1 MKKLVL
7 MVAMVGLFG
16 VACSKQAGKPVPQ
29 PLSETNR
36 IIDQVKVS
44 ETSTSSNKAAS
55 SALSAHEN
63 YALTLKKE
71 NLGQYFLLRTALIQN
86 IPDPTGHH
94 MAAKVVYFKKNG
106 PTVGLFELTDGHY
119 EQTAIPTEVLL
130 ATFPT
135 IKEDSETVT
144 IDFNKGMNKLF
155 YGRSTFATDL
165 TEGQDAEEEAISISD
180 SYVDRAEIKGET
192 LYIDQFVR
200 LSSIEEGKQYNFAM
214 RIKYN
219 LQSYV
224 YNQEFPSKV
233 STFQN
238 KVGFFETNPLIQP
251 QTAQRI
257 PLIAKWDL
265 NKPITYYLSRNT
277 PEEMVQPLTD
287 AVLYWNKV
295 FKEVVGKEP
304 LKVEML
310 PEGVDLYTPGYN
322 IIQWMDNDV
331 AGAAYAD
338 MEVDPLTGETLR
350 ANIYMPSIFGN
361 SAVNDGYDTLL
372 EMVANTNKDEKAHG
386 PKISLKNFA
395 SAHVNCNHTVNEQ
408 IANLSVQAKEL
419 IADAEKSGEKID
431 VEAIIKR
438 FRDDTVR
445 ETVAH
450 EVGHTLGL
458 RHNFAGSTYTT
469 VNSTNLAQLF
479 RMYFLTGNLV
489 PNQKL
494 GSTLMDYNVP
504 TFAAMIGANIR
515 LGLTPLAYDIAAMK
529 WGYTE
534 ADADNMSFGP
544 FCTDGHLMTGI
555 YSDCKQFDQFRNPTE
570 GNFYGYNERIQKI
583 SFIFANAFGD
593 ILSNDQIADKT
604 PYLKKVSLNP
614 LSVTRYVIN
623 GLSGTLATLSPV
635 SQSINVLAKF
645 GPVGYYNQ
653 KDYLETTN
661 TFKRQSAQA
670 IGGITK
676 LALTDYTPV
685 AKGNG
690 ITLPV
695 VDKMR
700 SIFDNNIKNLYGETL
715 KDEERLAINEA
726 ADRFFG
732 AISTEILTSHATLL
746 NQVSFFEID
755 ETFPAALQKLVDSVL
770 FTKGNEELV
779 RNQDGSVIVMKPLID
794 NVRTDGTDVRAQAIT
809 AIVHNFFP
817 ADASYDFD
825 RSQMAQELWTK
836 YTNERNSVVSN
847 AQNANR
853 KTLNWIRTEDK
864 RFAPINPN

>member
-1 MKKLVL
+1 MKKLVI
-7 MVAMVGLFG
+7 MIAMVGLFG
-16 VACSKQAGKPVPQ
+16 VACSKQADKPVPQ

-36 IIDQVKVS
+36 IIDPVKVS
-44 ETSTSSNKAAS
+44 ESSKAT

-63 YALTLKKE
+63 YALTLRKE
-71 NLGQYFLLRTALIQN
+71 NLGQYFLLRTALIQS
-86 IPDPTGHH
+86 IPDPTGNHL
-94 MAAKVVYFKKNG
+94 AAKVVYFKKNG
-106 PTVGLFELTDGHY
+106 PTVGLFELTDGRY

-135 IKEDSETVT
+135 IKEDETSVT

-155 YGRSTFATDL
+155 YGRSTFASDL
-165 TEGQDAEEEAISISD
+165 SDGQDAEEEAVSISD
-180 SYVDRAEIKGET
+180 SYVDRAEIKGDI

-200 LSSIEEGKQYNFAM
+200 LSSIEEGRQYNFAM
-214 RIKYN
+214 RVKYN

-257 PLIAKWDL
+257 PLIAKWDI
-265 NKPITYYLSRNT
+265 NKPITFHLSRNT
-277 PEEMVQPLTD
+277 PAEMVQPLTD

-295 FKEVVGKEP
+295 FKEVAGKEP
-304 LKVEML
+304 LRVEML

-350 ANIYMPSIFGN
+350 ANVYMPSIFAN
-361 SAVNDGYDTLL
+361 SAINDGYDNLL
-372 EMVANTNKDEKAHG
+372 EMVANTNKEAKAHAHG
-386 PKISLKNFA
+386 PKVSLKNF
-395 SAHVNCNHTVNEQ
+395 STAHVECNRHANEQ
-408 IANLSVQAKEL
+408 IAQLAFQAKEM
-419 IADAEKSGEKID
+419 IADAEKSGVKID
-431 VEAIIKR
+431 IEAIIKR

-469 VNSTNLAQLF
+469 VNSTNHAQLF

-489 PNQKL
+489 ESQKL
-494 GSTLMDYNVP
+494 GSSLMDYNVP

-515 LGLTPLAYDIAAMK
+515 LGFTPLAYDLAAMK

-534 ADADNMSFGP
+534 VDADRMSFGP

-570 GNFYGYNERIQKI
+570 GNFYGFNEKIQKI
-583 SFIFANAFGD
+583 SFMFANAFGD

-604 PYLKKVSLNP
+604 PYLKKVTLNP
-614 LSVTRYVIN
+614 LSITRYIVN
-623 GLSGTLATLSPV
+623 GLNATLATLSPV
-635 SQSINVLAKF
+635 SQSVNVLAKF
-645 GPVGYYNQ
+645 GSVNYYNQ

-661 TFKRQSAQA
+661 AFKRQSIEA
-670 IGGITK
+670 IGGLTK

-685 AKGNG
+685 AKDNG
-690 ITLPV
+690 ITLPIV
-695 VDKMR
+695 EKMR
-700 SIFDNNIKNLYGETL
+700 AIFDNNIKNLYGDAL
-715 KDEERLAINEA
+715 KDTEKAAINEA

-732 AISTEILTSHATLL
+732 AITTEILTTHAVLL

-755 ETFPAALQKLVDSVL
+755 ETFPAALQKHVDSVL
-770 FTKGNEELV
+770 FTKGKEELV
-779 RNQDGSVIVMKPLID
+779 RNQDGSVVVMKPLID
-794 NVRTDGTDVRAQAIT
+794 NVRTDGTDLRAQAVT
-809 AIVHNFFP
+809 AIIHNFFP

-836 YTNERNSVVSN
+836 YTNERNSILSN